1 MNHKNNETPCHGKAY
16 KNIKAQEHQSI
27 GVVRQKEHVRV
38 VKHKSN
44 EVERACKST
53 EGYDYQNMGV
63 MKHKSMKKIVMHKE
77 HETQEKKSTGV

>member
-1 MNHKNNETPCHGKAY
+1 
-16 KNIKAQEHQSI
+16 
-27 GVVRQKEHVRV
+27 